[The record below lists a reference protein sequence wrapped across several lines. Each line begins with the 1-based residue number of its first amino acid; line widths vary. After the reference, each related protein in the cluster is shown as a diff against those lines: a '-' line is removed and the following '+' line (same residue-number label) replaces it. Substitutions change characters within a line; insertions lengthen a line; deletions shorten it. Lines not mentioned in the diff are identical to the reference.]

1 MTLQA
6 RFADI
11 AQAPVC
17 NTMAIVRDFVF
28 AGYCDEDSNKVQ
40 WSDLNNENVW
50 DSSDTNQADFQILPA
65 GGAVKAITGGEFG
78 LILQEKAVTR
88 ASYIGTPLV
97 FQFDLISDNTGCL
110 SGKSAIQY
118 NGITYLVI

>member
-1 MTLQA
+1 M
-6 RFADI
+6 
-11 AQAPVC
+11 
-17 NTMAIVRDFVF
+17 

-65 GGAVKAITGGEFG
+65 GGAVQAITGGEFG

-88 ASYIGTPLV
+88 AQLYWDSIN
-97 FQFDLISDNTGCL
+97 I
-110 SGKSAIQY
+110 AI
-118 NGITYLVI
+118 